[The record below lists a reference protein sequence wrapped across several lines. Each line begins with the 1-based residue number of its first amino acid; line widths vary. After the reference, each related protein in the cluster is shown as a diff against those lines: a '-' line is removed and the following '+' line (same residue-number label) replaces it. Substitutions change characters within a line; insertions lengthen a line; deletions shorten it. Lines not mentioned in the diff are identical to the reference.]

1 MGLCAK
7 TLNTS
12 YRWVNG
18 HFGTEKRSR
27 AWAAKA
33 YVVSV
38 KVDWALYLI
47 QNQFSFL
54 NKLFRL
60 AKQLDDW
67 DFKCEIWQIHHVTLP
82 SDSFF
87 SWLEYDQTNQH
98 RFRRK
103 RRELRSGFS
112 CDSNRKPLRPCKQCC
127 AAVLSELDDV
137 SFWKWR
143 TKNITKGLQ
152 SWSVL
157 ANV

>member
-33 YVVSV
+33 HVVSV

-47 QNQFSFL
+47 QNQFIFL

-103 RRELRSGFS
+103 RRELVTVTGSH
-112 CDSNRKPLRPCKQCC
+112 CDLVNN
-127 AAVLSELDDV
+127 AVQLFYRNWTMFPFENEEQKTSPRV
-137 SFWKWR
+137 SSPDRFWQ
-143 TKNITKGLQ
+143 TI
-152 SWSVL
+152 S
-157 ANV
+157 